1 MSWTFSATA
10 QSKNMPNIDI
20 SAVVD
25 HLTKVNLSAP
35 TWDLFI
41 LLFFVVGALVYGL
54 SMGRERVV
62 MLIVA
67 VYMALAV
74 VNSAPYIKS
83 FSTSVS
89 LGSAFAFQITT
100 FVGVFLLLFFFVSKS
115 ALSRSFSLG
124 DSGKWWQVIT
134 FSFLHVGLL
143 TSVVLSYLP
152 SQALDRL
159 TWVTRQIFVSD
170 MGKFSWIILPI
181 LAMIVIRPEKRR
193 NRDLE
198 D

>member
-1 MSWTFSATA
+1 
-10 QSKNMPNIDI
+10 MPHIDFA
-20 SAVVD
+20 AVIEQV
-25 HLTKVNLSAP
+25 TRINLSAP
-35 TWDLFI
+35 TWDMFI

-74 VNSAPYIKS
+74 VNSAPYIKT
-83 FSTSVS
+83 FSTSIS

-124 DSGKWWQVIT
+124 DTGKWWQVLT
-134 FSFLHVGLL
+134 FSTLHVGLL

-152 SQALDRL
+152 SSALEHL
-159 TWVTRQIFVSD
+159 TVVTRQVFVSD
-170 MGKFSWIILPI
+170 IGKFCWIVLPI
-181 LAMIVIRPEKRR
+181 LAMIVIRPEKK
-193 NRDLE
+193 RDRA

>member
-1 MSWTFSATA
+1 
-10 QSKNMPNIDI
+10 MPNIDI
-20 SAVVD
+20 SAVVAQ
-25 HLTKVNLSAP
+25 LSRLNLATP

-41 LLFFVVGALVYGL
+41 LLFFLVGALVYGL

-74 VNSAPYIKS
+74 VNSAPYIKD
-83 FSTSVS
+83 FSTSIS
-89 LGSAFAFQITT
+89 LGQAFAFRITT
-100 FVGVFLLLFFFVSKS
+100 FVGVFLVLFFFVSKS

-124 DSGKWWQVIT
+124 DNGKWWQVLT

-152 SQALDRL
+152 EEALSHL
-159 TWVTRQIFVSD
+159 TQVTRQIFVSD
-170 MGKFSWIILPI
+170 TGKFVWILLPI

-193 NRDLE
+193 SRERE